1 MKKIIA
7 GLIFIFV
14 LTSCGAK
21 TEIPALANCYHG
33 HVGDSDSVFTIEKQS
48 GSNLSGQMAFV
59 FAQKDSSHG
68 TYEGTFSKG
77 VLKAKYLFWSE
88 GVQSVGDYVFTQN
101 GKNLVGSGY
110 TYIPAQDCR
119 KYLQK

>member
-1 MKKIIA
+1 MKKLFA
-7 GLIFIFV
+7 GLIMV
-14 LTSCGAK
+14 MALTACGSNANSGR
-21 TEIPALANCYHG
+21 LANCYHG

-48 GSNLSGQMAFV
+48 GSSISGKMAFI

-68 TYEGTFSKG
+68 TYEGT
-77 VLKAKYLFWSE
+77 LKNGALKVKYLFWSE

-101 GKNLVGSGY
+101 GRNFIGSGY
-110 TYIPAQDCR
+110 TYLPAQDCQ